1 MNARSTSILLA
12 AALSLAA
19 LPACHKPSEPSAQA
33 PATAGARADADL
45 RALALAKP
53 AGTTPLDEAIRK
65 QVARLEKADDAPA
78 DWWVTL
84 ASEWIV
90 KARQSQDPGFYL
102 SADAAAQLALEAEPG
117 QQMAAAMRV
126 VVQVN
131 QHRFAEARDQ
141 AKAILRSRPDNL
153 MALGALADAQLELG
167 DVEGAGDSVQK
178 MVDIK
183 PDLASYGRAAHL
195 RWLHGDLPAA
205 KRFYRSAIDSGVNT
219 REPEP
224 GTWMMVQA
232 ALVFWNQGDA
242 DGAEAGFKAAL
253 NLVPNYPPALV
264 GEAKV
269 ELARGHASQAV
280 KLLEQ
285 AWAKSPLVE
294 TGWLLGDARAAAGDA
309 AGAQASWDAAIAMGE
324 KSDHLS
330 LGNLLAAKG
339 WRLPEALEKLEGEL
353 RVRPNQQV
361 RDAYGWALY
370 RAGRIQEARQQS
382 DQVMSVG
389 TPDPKY
395 FFHAGA
401 IRAAAGDPAGGR
413 ALLERAL
420 KLNPAFDLNGAREC
434 RELIAKLE
442 SGAAGAVAGAK

>member
-1 MNARSTSILLA
+1 MNARSISTLLA

-19 LPACHKPSEPSAQA
+19 CHPSSEPAAQA
-33 PATAGARADADL
+33 PATAEARADADL
-45 RALALAKP
+45 RALAMAKP
-53 AGTTPLDEAIRK
+53 TGTSSLDEAIRK
-65 QVARLEKADDAPA
+65 QEAKLEKGDGEGLPE
-78 DWWVTL
+78 WWAML
-84 ASEWIV
+84 SQAWIL
-90 KARQSQDPGFYL
+90 KARRSQDPGYYL
-102 SADAAAQLALEAEPG
+102 SADAAAQMALKMDPRNP
-117 QQMAAAMRV
+117 MAGGLRI

-131 QHRFAEARDQ
+131 QHRFAEARDA
-141 AKAILRSRPDNL
+141 AKALLRSQPDNL
-153 MALGALADAQLELG
+153 VARGALADAQLELG
-167 DVEGAGDSVQK
+167 ELDAASDTVQK

-195 RWLHGDLPAA
+195 RWLRGDLVTA
-205 KRFYRSAIDSGVNT
+205 KRFYRSAIDAGINT

-253 NLVPNYPPALV
+253 KQVPDYPPALV

-269 ELARGHASQAV
+269 ELGRGRFPQAV
-280 KLLEQ
+280 ALLEQ
-285 AWAKSPLVE
+285 AWAKNPLVE
-294 TGWLLGDARAAAGDA
+294 TGWLLGDARAAAGDEQ
-309 AGAQASWDAAIAMGE
+309 GAQASWDAAIALGE

-353 RVRPNQQV
+353 RARPNLQV
-361 RDAYGWALY
+361 RDAYSWALY
-370 RAGRIQEARQQS
+370 RAGRFQEARQQS

-401 IRAAAGDPAGGR
+401 IRAAAGDPASGR

-420 KLNPAFDLNGAREC
+420 KLNPSFDLNGAREC
-434 RELIAKLE
+434 RELVAKLE